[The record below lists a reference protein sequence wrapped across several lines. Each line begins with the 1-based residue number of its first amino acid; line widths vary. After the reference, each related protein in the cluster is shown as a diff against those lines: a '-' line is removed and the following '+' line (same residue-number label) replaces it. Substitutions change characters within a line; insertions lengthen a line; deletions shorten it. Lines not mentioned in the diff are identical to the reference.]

1 MTHLSKMVAKLWCA
15 ITSLM
20 LIHLAA
26 SCWQILVFQKMFV
39 AAVDRQYRGSK
50 HPHTMDATWSIASVA
65 ANRIQWKSSAV
76 QSILRFCNGETSPC
90 EFHANYLITVAL
102 QLDWMHS
109 TWTNMR
115 RSLEKTEV
123 VKLLT
128 HAQALSSDR
137 FYWMNPLCTPSHMQ
151 FLICSLVSSG
161 PILIRCL
168 STTYFQLHS
177 KYHGQWAS
185 LNKHRWSKTFKTAML
200 GFLCCFFFMETTAL
214 QSVQRHAIQLLHL
227 LFTEQI
233 GQKHGA
239 NAVCRGQGLQGPSS
253 NSTKCTWVSHQ
264 SP

>member
-1 MTHLSKMVAKLWCA
+1 
-15 ITSLM
+15 
-20 LIHLAA
+20 
-26 SCWQILVFQKMFV
+26 
-39 AAVDRQYRGSK
+39 
-50 HPHTMDATWSIASVA
+50 
-65 ANRIQWKSSAV
+65 
-76 QSILRFCNGETSPC
+76 
-90 EFHANYLITVAL
+90 
-102 QLDWMHS
+102 
-109 TWTNMR
+109 MR